1 MNGYSNNGFTQSLN
15 GILSLTD
22 GLGTTIENGT
32 IKQVDIT
39 GDDITANTIT
49 TTTLKSTDVEL
60 SGNLTVDNNL
70 TVDGITNLIKYN

>member
-32 IKQVDIT
+32 IITGDIT
-39 GDDITANTIT
+39 GEDIVSSTVTTAS
-49 TTTLKSTDVEL
+49 LKSTNHE
-60 SGNLTVDNNL
+60 
-70 TVDGITNLIKYN
+70 IIR